1 MQIFVAVSGREGMF
15 VSQSQSHSALI
26 KRNIAW
32 SERWSVPGALC
43 ARLIGIAASIVIIQ
57 ALGPWSCGVFLF
69 VQWLARAPV
78 PVIGVGASVLANRRV
93 SEIQSREIPRMSAGI
108 FYCLWYRQCRNSLL
122 YCLACILLAL
132 PLSWLCAFCNP
143 TLMLLAVLT
152 TLPLLLS
159 GVAGITLRSLR
170 RSDLLT
176 GLHLFGALSTLVCT
190 LIAAQM
196 AAQVAGCLLAVALA
210 GALTLI
216 VALIC
221 IVRLLPLE
229 DALHPGPFLLERLQK
244 ALRPPLLLFAVDSI
258 VWQPAEMLLLACWRT
273 PVEVGFYALSAM
285 ISSAVM
291 GFIPALFSAWILPM
305 ILRYRPEH
313 RYPDEYGAFIS
324 NSWYITLLAI
334 PLCSVAILLCP
345 IIVTFFLGPVYLPI
359 TNPLRILLISA
370 ACGSIASISLT
381 HLARKGEERAQ
392 LRLGMAAALLNVALA
407 LPCVALWGATGA
419 ALSAATAQFVSAIG
433 AIYLCSK
440 ALTRRP

>member
-1 MQIFVAVSGREGMF
+1 MQISVVLGGEGMF
-15 VSQSQSHSALI
+15 VSQSHSALN
-26 KRNIAW
+26 RRALAW
-32 SERWSVPGALC
+32 SERWSLPGALC
-43 ARLIGIAASIVIIQ
+43 ARLIGIAAFIVIIQ

-69 VQWLARAPV
+69 VQWLAKAPV
-78 PVIGVGASVLANRRV
+78 PVIGVGASMLANRQV

-108 FYCLWYRQCRNSLL
+108 FYCLWYRQCRNGLL

-132 PLSWLCAFCNP
+132 PLSWIFAFCNP
-143 TLMLLAVLT
+143 TLMLLAVLS

-176 GLHLFGALSTLVCT
+176 GLHLFGALSTLVCA

-196 AAQVAGCLLAVALA
+196 TAQVVSFLLAVALA

-229 DALHPGPFLLERLQK
+229 AAMQPGPFLLERLQK
-244 ALRPPLLLFAVDSI
+244 ALRPSLLLFAVDSV

-273 PVEVGFYALSAM
+273 PVEVGLYALSAI

-291 GFIPALFSAWILPM
+291 GFISALFSTWMLPL

-313 RYPDEYGAFIS
+313 RYLDEYSAFIS
-324 NSWYITLLAI
+324 NSRYITLLAI
-334 PLCSVAILLCP
+334 ALCSVAILLCP
-345 IIVTFFLGPVYLPI
+345 IAITFCLGPAYLPI
-359 TNPLRILLISA
+359 IDPLRILLISA
-370 ACGSIASISLT
+370 ACGSIASVSMA
-381 HLARKGEERAQ
+381 HLARKGWERAQ
-392 LRLGMAAALLNVALA
+392 LRLGIAAALLNIALA

-419 ALSAATAQFVSAIG
+419 ALAAALAQFVSAIG
-433 AIYLCSK
+433 AVCLCSR
-440 ALTRRP
+440 ALICRP